1 MVSFLVDQLPLCSTE
16 GAAWIAMQII
26 DMMLHKPNLQ
36 ASAQVLKPLVLH
48 FSSTYSTVAG
58 HVVFLLEVSCALGDA
73 FRRSKVMLIAWHI
86 SSILIQHDFNLLK
99 CMSACL
105 LHLRSY

>member
-1 MVSFLVDQLPLCSTE
+1 
-16 GAAWIAMQII
+16 
-26 DMMLHKPNLQ
+26 
-36 ASAQVLKPLVLH
+36 
-48 FSSTYSTVAG
+48 VAG